1 MKAGCKIRPY
11 ELSPGATNY
20 RLENEMHRLAK
31 VIEDDGDLEKAL
43 RMATLNLM
51 SIPQQ
56 KGRKK
61 PLVGVVG
68 EIYVRNN
75 SYANEDVIRSI
86 EKLGAEA
93 WLGPLSE
100 WILFTSSMRNIRG
113 HHDSKFSKDLIK
125 AYIKWKWMLY
135 WEKKLYKAA
144 SPLLDDRHEPKLY
157 DTLDAAEKY
166 LPESVGGEAIL
177 TVGRAVK
184 FAHQN
189 VATVVN
195 VAPFTCMPGTI
206 TTAIFRNV
214 SAELDIPIVNLTYD
228 GTGGQ
233 NRRLEV
239 YLRTA
244 MNSGSAELAV
254 EGTELPMFEDL
265 PQMIAENDSHGCGTS
280 HCSK

>member
-1 MKAGCKIRPY
+1 MR
-11 ELSPGATNY
+11 
-20 RLENEMHRLAK
+20 RLAK
-31 VIEDDGDLEKAL
+31 VIEEDGDLVKAV
-43 RMATLNLM
+43 RMAIANIS
-51 SIPQQ
+51 SIPRQE
-56 KGRKK
+56 GPAK

-75 SYANEDVIRSI
+75 TYANEDVVRSV

-93 WLGPLSE
+93 WMAPLSE
-100 WILFTSSMRNIRG
+100 WILYTSSMRNIWG
-113 HHDSKFSKDLIK
+113 HHDAKFSKDLLK
-125 AYIKWKWMLY
+125 AYVKWKWMLH
-135 WEKKLYKAA
+135 WEKKLYEAA
-144 SPLLDDRHEPKLY
+144 SPLLDDRHEPPLY
-157 DTLDAAEKY
+157 DILDAAQKY

-189 VATVVN
+189 VTTVVN

-206 TTAIFRNV
+206 TTAIFRQV
-214 SAELDIPIVNLTYD
+214 SAELDIPIVNLFYD

-244 MNSGSAELAV
+244 MNSGAD
-254 EGTELPMFEDL
+254 ELPKNVIQLPTLQEL
-265 PQMIAENDSHGCGTS
+265 PQVLPSDEAERTQSLPT
-280 HCSK
+280 